1 MGFPGGPVAR
11 TSPSTAGGASS
22 IPGQGTKIPHAVQH
36 GKKKIFF
43 LILKNLNRG
52 IVVLLLPSHT
62 SSFSSDITYPGE
74 QIEMGTS
81 LPISHREMA

>member
-36 GKKKIFF
+36 GKKKFF
-43 LILKNLNRG
+43 
-52 IVVLLLPSHT
+52 
-62 SSFSSDITYPGE
+62 F
-74 QIEMGTS
+74 
-81 LPISHREMA
+81 